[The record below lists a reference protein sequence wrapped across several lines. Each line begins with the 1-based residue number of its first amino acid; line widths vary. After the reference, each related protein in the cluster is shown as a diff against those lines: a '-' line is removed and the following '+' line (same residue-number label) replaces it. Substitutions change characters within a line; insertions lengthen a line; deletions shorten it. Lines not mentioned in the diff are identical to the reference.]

1 MGRGISSLNTKKVAY
16 CVRLKEHREEESINA
31 SSFKFDGLSG
41 HQNKSSHLF
50 FHLCG
55 RRIHILLAKIIAQE
69 PPFFLLRESLPVME
83 MRRWNNLMNVKD
95 GITSGNEAI
104 CLHKKVPKHTQNKEF
119 PGVLRCFA
127 FPNHFT
133 MRHHR
138 IPKSPIGFP
147 DHRACLGSRLTVNG
161 VGDSLIQLVIEGAL
175 GSLVSHWGQ
184 RRTL

>member
-83 MRRWNNLMNVKD
+83 MRRWNNLMNVEMELLQEMK
-95 GITSGNEAI
+95 
-104 CLHKKVPKHTQNKEF
+104 P
-119 PGVLRCFA
+119 FA
-127 FPNHFT
+127 FIKKRLNILRTKNFLVFYVV
-133 MRHHR
+133 
-138 IPKSPIGFP
+138 SLFPIISQCVIIVSQSLP
-147 DHRACLGSRLTVNG
+147 SVSRTT
-161 VGDSLIQLVIEGAL
+161 E
-175 GSLVSHWGQ
+175 LVSEASLRLMAWEIV
-184 RRTL
+184 